1 MNQTELHTAQIAD
14 ETPAWVAELYSCF
27 DTLNVEAVLAH
38 FSDDCRIRFGN
49 GEPTV
54 GHEEFL
60 AGAGAFLQ
68 SVRGMCH
75 RFRQVWQS
83 GDQTVLVADVEYV
96 RHNGSMLSLPAVT
109 LLHRRPDGLIDDM
122 QVVLDV
128 TPLFTV

>member
-1 MNQTELHTAQIAD
+1 MPQTQPHTAQIVG
-14 ETPAWVAELYSCF
+14 ETPAWMAELYSSF
-27 DTLNVEAVLAH
+27 DTLDLDAVLAH

-54 GHEEFL
+54 GHDGFL

-68 SVRGMCH
+68 SVRGICH
-75 RFRQVWQS
+75 RFRQVWQC
-83 GDQTVLVADVEYV
+83 GDQAVLVADVDYSC
-96 RHNGSMLSLPAVT
+96 HNGSALSLPAVT